1 MPKREAD
8 LYDRN
13 ISRFRDLMREDKD
26 AAFGLFGMTLINS
39 INPAERAEA
48 LRHWGFEVTE
58 AVDYYNLGCHSA
70 HEENWSEAIVH
81 FKHAIQMDPNLTQA
95 IYNMAICY
103 EKTGHMPQARSTWEV
118 YVDVTSDETEK
129 RLIGQRIQSL

>member
-8 LYDRN
+8 LYERN
-13 ISRFRDLMREDKD
+13 ISRFRDIMREDKD

-39 INPAERAEA
+39 ISPAERAQA
-48 LRHWGFEVTE
+48 LRQWGFEVSE

-70 HEENWSEAIVH
+70 QEENWSEAIVH

-118 YVDVTSDETEK
+118 YLEVTPDETEK
-129 RLIGQRIQSL
+129 RVIGQRLQAL

>member
-1 MPKREAD
+1 MAKREAD

-13 ISRFRDLMREDKD
+13 INRFRDLMRDNQ
-26 AAFGLFGMTLINS
+26 ATAFDLFGMTLINS
-39 INPAERAEA
+39 INPAERAQA

-58 AVDYYNLGCHSA
+58 AVDFYNLGCHSA

-81 FKHAIQMDPNLTQA
+81 FKHAIQLDPNMIQA

-118 YVDVTSDETEK
+118 YMDVTNDESEK
-129 RLIGQRIQSL
+129 RIVTQRLQTL